1 MEQKGFM
8 FTIIE
13 NPNEVKQEKKKKH
26 VRNYILFISITAV
39 ILYTVAA
46 LILQFVAS
54 LEASPTLTTCFYSF
68 FGVEILTLA
77 SITKHKNKIAA
88 RQTAA
93 QDNTERGGN
102 YGRGI

>member
-1 MEQKGFM
+1 MDHKLEQKEI
-8 FTIIE
+8 TVYYKPKPEE
-13 NPNEVKQEKKKKH
+13 NKRH

-39 ILYTVAA
+39 IVYTVAA
-46 LILQFVAS
+46 FILQFVGNGEISA
-54 LEASPTLTTCFYSF
+54 TLTTCFYSF

-88 RQTAA
+88 QTAK
-93 QDNTERGGN
+93 DETERGGN